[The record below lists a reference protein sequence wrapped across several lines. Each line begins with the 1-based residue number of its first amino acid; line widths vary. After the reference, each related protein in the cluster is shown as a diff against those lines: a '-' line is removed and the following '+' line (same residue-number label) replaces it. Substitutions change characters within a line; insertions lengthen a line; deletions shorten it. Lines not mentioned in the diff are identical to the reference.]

1 MDEQNE
7 QNEREDPAGEAACWI
22 GLLCP
27 GCGAVPEGEG
37 AKDPSVPCWRCG
49 TVRTQQDARED

>member
-1 MDEQNE
+1 MDEQTD
-7 QNEREDPAGEAACWI
+7 RVDPTEPVGEAACWI

-27 GCGAVPEGEG
+27 DCGAVPEGEG

-49 TVRTQQDARED
+49 AVRAQEDAREG